1 MDMLGNS
8 QWREAILQYYE
19 NSGDPKAVFEVI
31 KMSQEKETTDRGND
45 GFNYM
50 LFGKKRCVCV
60 RACVRVCVRVCVR
73 ACVCRKNW
81 DTTLSI
87 CRMCLCNKAFTLF
100 AN

>member
-1 MDMLGNS
+1 MLIILFVLLVDVIMDMLGNS

-31 KMSQEKETTDRGND
+31 KMSQEKKEETTDRGND

-50 LFGKKRCVCV
+50 LFGKKRC
-60 RACVRVCVRVCVR
+60 
-73 ACVCRKNW
+73 ACVCMW